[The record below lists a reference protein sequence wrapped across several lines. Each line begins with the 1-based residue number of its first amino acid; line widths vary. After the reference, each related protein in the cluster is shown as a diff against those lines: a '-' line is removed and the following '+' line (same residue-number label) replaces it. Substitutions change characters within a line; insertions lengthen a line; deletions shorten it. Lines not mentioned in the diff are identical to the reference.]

1 MTMSPKTRWYALKR
15 LYKKV
20 RLFSNFHGA
29 VNVGATLKN
38 SFQWKKTKVSVYKKR
53 LLFLANLVMVWNE
66 REENPPISVFKI

>member
-15 LYKKV
+15 LHKKV

-29 VNVGATLKN
+29 VNVGTTLKN
-38 SFQWKKTKVSVYKKR
+38 FFQWKETKVSIYKKR